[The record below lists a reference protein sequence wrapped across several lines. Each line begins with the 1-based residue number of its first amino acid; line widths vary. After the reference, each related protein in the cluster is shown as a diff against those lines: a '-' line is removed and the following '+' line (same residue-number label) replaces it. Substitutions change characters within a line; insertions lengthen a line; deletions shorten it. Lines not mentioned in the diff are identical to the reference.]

1 MTGLTMKNLRR
12 LITTAAF
19 ALSCVICVPV
29 MAQTSV
35 TILDFG
41 ALNDCC
47 GLTNSLVYSE
57 TVAVGDPTP
66 TLALVDSA
74 GQPNSTSP
82 AFAAGNG
89 ATLQWTNIAA
99 WNNDPASLGATPNA
113 GFDYILHRANDTTPT
128 TFTLATANPNDIVT
142 IDFLAGDGRD
152 ADISVDGGASFTN
165 IPVYDPAIPV
175 WTNVIS
181 GNVGSVSG
189 LFEEGSVQGD
199 ADNLEGNIGAARI
212 TITSAAAVPEPSS
225 LALLGL
231 GAFGLGLR
239 RRRR

>member
-1 MTGLTMKNLRR
+1 
-12 LITTAAF
+12 
-19 ALSCVICVPV
+19 

-82 AFAAGNG
+82 LFAAGNG
-89 ATLQWTNIAA
+89 ATLQWTNIAG
-99 WNNDPASLGATPNA
+99 WTNDPMGAPTTNA

-142 IDFLAGDGRD
+142 IDFLAGDDRD

-189 LFEEGSVQGD
+189 LFEEGTVQGPPE
-199 ADNLEGNIGAARI
+199 NLEGNIGAARI